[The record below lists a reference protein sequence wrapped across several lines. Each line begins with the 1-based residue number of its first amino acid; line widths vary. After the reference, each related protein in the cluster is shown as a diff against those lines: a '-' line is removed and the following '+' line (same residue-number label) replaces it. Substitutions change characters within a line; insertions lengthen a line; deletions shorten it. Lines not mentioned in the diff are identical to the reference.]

1 MSKKSRYYKKRKKSP
16 PPRRFSWM
24 WLAAVGGALLLIAG
38 GLGIAWT
45 SSGAAS
51 PAVTPEVTG
60 APRLAVDQTVIDEGY
75 VRLNSTVR
83 TAFRLRNVG
92 DQPLRI
98 LGEPQVELVE
108 GC

>member
-1 MSKKSRYYKKRKKSP
+1 MGKKKSRYRKKKQSP

-24 WLAAVGGALLLIAG
+24 WLVGVGGALLLIAG

-45 SSGAAS
+45 SSDAAS

-60 APRLAVDQTVIDEGY
+60 APRLRVDQDVIDEGY
-75 VRLNSTVR
+75 IKLNKTIR
-83 TAFRLRNVG
+83 TTFRLSNVG

-98 LGEPQVELVE
+98 LSEPQVELVE